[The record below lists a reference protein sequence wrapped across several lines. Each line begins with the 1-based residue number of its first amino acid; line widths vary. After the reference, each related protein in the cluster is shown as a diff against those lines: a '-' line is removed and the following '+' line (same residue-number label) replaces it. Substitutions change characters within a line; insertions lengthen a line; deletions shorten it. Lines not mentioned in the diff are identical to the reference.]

1 MNDNAASWGNGTN
14 TRFASTNECDFLLF
28 DCNSKTLSAVELK
41 STSGTLTYWRE
52 DFEKDS
58 KQSFNIKKNQVLG
71 LFNWWRKY
79 DVNCGFVINFRN
91 KDNRTFYVM
100 IDEFM
105 EYTKCLDKKSI
116 NIDDVLKMNPIEIEN
131 KLLKVNYRYNL
142 DKLLREISLS

>member
-41 STSGTLTYWRE
+41 STSGTLTYWRK

-71 LFNWWRKY
+71 LFNWWSKY

-105 EYTKCLDKKSI
+105 EYTKYLDKKSI